1 MFEENNDLILIKA
14 IYYSKSCIIGE
25 QIFTPEV
32 TFGDILNYF
41 NANLKTEFLN
51 LKRIYS
57 YNGINLSETYKMK
70 EMFKMPKDKSCLIEI
85 KIEVNEEAILDDEYD
100 PIISKIIKPKF
111 YPFSLFVYSPREGKI
126 TLEEYTSNISKEYNL
141 KKISSGSSYCNS
153 PDSLFI
159 SGGGVYYKN
168 PINDFWIINKEDY
181 SIELKK
187 MPLAK
192 RDHSMIYIP
201 NQLVL
206 IVGGGDNKCIIYDIQ
221 KDIFFDWADLN
232 DKHYKPALF
241 ILNNYIYCFGEL
253 TKEKNYFERTNISSK
268 YPKWEK
274 IFPIFKR
281 NVYLFNKKIFFVSK
295 SINNLIIFGAGD
307 NKRQSKI
314 YMYNLLNNEI
324 SILEDKCDIEELD
337 NKTFEKVSE
346 SYNIAIPKYYDRERN
361 ILILNK
367 KKKKIN
373 KIHFSNNKLDKIRLF
388 EKDEI
393 MSDESDINIEIKPI
407 KNNQINSSILE
418 SKLNSIKKNIED
430 INMSYKNQHY
440 NINTECFD
448 QNNTANL
455 IEEINEDDEEKY
467 ENNNKNNK
475 TIPINSNHIKYNIS
489 KEIGYSE
496 YVNNRNQNNDYYN
509 NEINKDFNLGE
520 NDEFFKNKI
529 ENENKEEDEIQLSGI
544 IKKGDEFDSIDRY
557 AISERSLLSQIGSGK
572 KDMYSTGKK
581 NSTNKKI
588 NKLPQVKQNLVQKT
602 FVLNNINHK
611 VENDKDANVR
621 NNRYYSLN
629 NMDNNY

>member
-1 MFEENNDLILIKA
+1 MISI
-14 IYYSKSCIIGE
+14 
-25 QIFTPEV
+25 
-32 TFGDILNYF
+32 
-41 NANLKTEFLN
+41 
-51 LKRIYS
+51 
-57 YNGINLSETYKMK
+57 INL
-70 EMFKMPKDKSCLIEI
+70 L
-85 KIEVNEEAILDDEYD
+85 
-100 PIISKIIKPKF
+100 
-111 YPFSLFVYSPREGKI
+111 YS
-126 TLEEYTSNISKEYNL
+126 
-141 KKISSGSSYCNS
+141 
-153 PDSLFI
+153 F
-159 SGGGVYYKN
+159 
-168 PINDFWIINKEDY
+168 
-181 SIELKK
+181 
-187 MPLAK
+187 
-192 RDHSMIYIP
+192 
-201 NQLVL
+201 
-206 IVGGGDNKCIIYDIQ
+206 
-221 KDIFFDWADLN
+221 
-232 DKHYKPALF
+232 
-241 ILNNYIYCFGEL
+241 YCFGEL

-346 SYNIAIPKYYDRERN
+346 CYNIAIPKYYDRERN

-373 KIHFSNNKLDKIRLF
+373 KIYFSNNKLDKIRLF

-393 MSDESDINIEIKPI
+393 MSDESEISIEIKPI
-407 KNNQINSSILE
+407 KRNQINNNILE

-430 INMSYKNQHY
+430 VNMSYKYQHY
-440 NINTECFD
+440 NINSECFD
-448 QNNTANL
+448 QNNTHNL

-467 ENNNKNNK
+467 ENINMNNQ
-475 TIPINSNHIKYNIS
+475 TIPVNSNHIKYNIS
-489 KEIGYSE
+489 KDIGYSDF
-496 YVNNRNQNNDYYN
+496 VNTRNQNNDYYN
-509 NEINKDFNLGE
+509 NEINKDFNLGDNE
-520 NDEFFKNKI
+520 EFFKNKI
-529 ENENKEEDEIQLSGI
+529 KNENKEEDDIQLSGI

-557 AISERSLLSQIGSGK
+557 AISERSLLSQIESGK
-572 KDMYSTGKK
+572 KNMFSTGKK

-602 FVLNNINHK
+602 FILNNINHK